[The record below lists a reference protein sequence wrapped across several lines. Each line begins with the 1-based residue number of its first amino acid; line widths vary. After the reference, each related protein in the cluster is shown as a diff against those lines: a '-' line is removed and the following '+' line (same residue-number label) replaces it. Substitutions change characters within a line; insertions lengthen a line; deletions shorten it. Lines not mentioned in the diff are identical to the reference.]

1 MTVVRYINST
11 KTETS
16 CSNHYR
22 RDIIDILTKFAKF
35 SNENKNFED
44 TTRDDVISFL
54 DSFRK
59 TETVDPLHKWI
70 GTYNAYRVNLV
81 RFFKLLY
88 YPDVPKRERPKPA
101 VIENIHEQKRR
112 EQSIYKPSNL
122 WTPEDDLLFLKYCP
136 SKRDKC
142 YHAVSRDLS
151 CRPPHELLKLKIKDV
166 HFKFIGSSKRQY
178 AEVTC

>member
-1 MTVVRYINST
+1 M
-11 KTETS
+11 
-16 CSNHYR
+16 
-22 RDIIDILTKFAKF
+22 
-35 SNENKNFED
+35 
-44 TTRDDVISFL
+44 

-81 RFFKLLY
+81 RFFKWLY

-136 SKRDKC
+136 SKRDKP
-142 YHAVSRDLS
+142 YIRRHSALTEKSMILKEHVLRQHPGWSARSQMHLKYLHYFGNES
-151 CRPPHELLKLKIKDV
+151 SQTLLEEYGLIDKGIQLD
-166 HFKFIGSSKRQY
+166 
-178 AEVTC
+178 